1 MTAKVYKTAQGQTV
15 DIGALILQNETVRA
29 VGNMNVNARGDL
41 LDGNNQIID
50 QKNRQVQRQYQ
61 RQTQSQPGT
70 AAPATNTVQA
80 KKQQAQ
86 QLKQQEMLKGL
97 DVDVPVDVPVDAPVA
112 VSTPVEQDTPAKGLA
127 GAMSRARVNQSE

>member
-61 RQTQSQPGT
+61 RQTQSQPGV
-70 AAPATNTVQA
+70 APPAPATNTVQA

-97 DVDVPVDVPVDAPVA
+97 DVDVPVADPA
-112 VSTPVEQDTPAKGLA
+112 PVEQGTPAKGLA
-127 GAMSRARVNQSE
+127 GAMSRARTNQSE

>member
-1 MTAKVYKTAQGQTV
+1 LGEKFMTAKVYKTAQGQTV

-61 RQTQSQPGT
+61 RQTQSQPGV
-70 AAPATNTVQA
+70 APPAPATNTVQA

-97 DVDVPVDVPVDAPVA
+97 DVDAPVVTSA
-112 VSTPVEQDTPAKGLA
+112 PVEQDTPAKGLA
-127 GAMSRARVNQSE
+127 GAMSRARTNQSE

>member
-61 RQTQSQPGT
+61 RQTQSQPGVVPP
-70 AAPATNTVQA
+70 APATNTVQA

-86 QLKQQEMLKGL
+86 QQKQQEMLKGL
-97 DVDVPVDVPVDAPVA
+97 DVDVPEAAPVA
-112 VSTPVEQDTPAKGLA
+112 TEEVTPTKGLA
-127 GAMSRARVNQSE
+127 GAMSRARTNQSE